1 MRNIVL
7 LLTMM
12 IAAAAVLSASALISY
27 NNVTQQAIALKAVR
41 YCYKSTQTGL
51 TCFAELSKCESARL
65 ADKTSISDRCFV
77 QR

>member
-1 MRNIVL
+1 
-7 LLTMM
+7 M

-27 NNVTQQAIALKAVR
+27 NIVQQASALSAVR

-51 TCFAELSKCESARL
+51 TCFAELSKYESARL
-65 ADKTSISDRCFV
+65 ADKTSICDRCFI